1 MEFITVF
8 FCDMYLIIFSFFS
21 LIYLCGEYVLIYFL
35 VFTRPCISRIN
46 HFYFALFFLHFF
58 PLLVL

>member
-35 VFTRPCISRIN
+35 VFTCPYISRIN
-46 HFYFALFFLHFF
+46 IST
-58 PLLVL
+58 LLCF